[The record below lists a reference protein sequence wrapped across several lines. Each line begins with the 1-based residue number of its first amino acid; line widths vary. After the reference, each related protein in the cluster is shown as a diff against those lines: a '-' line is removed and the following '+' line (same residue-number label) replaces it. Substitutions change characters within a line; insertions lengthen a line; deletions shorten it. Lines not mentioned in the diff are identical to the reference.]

1 VFRYRKKFNLKQSEL
16 QRVSQMIEE
25 CSAKLAV
32 IGGTGVYDPEI
43 IEEAREVKVHTPYG
57 APSDLITIGKYKGR
71 DVAFIPRHGR
81 GHQIPPHRINNRAN
95 IWALKELG
103 VERVV
108 ASSAVGSLRD
118 DYEPGDFVITDQFID
133 RTKGRP
139 DTFYEGG
146 RLCHISSADPVCPQL
161 HDFFVGHARKLGL
174 RVHPTGTYV
183 CIQGPRF
190 STRAESSLFR
200 QWGADLV
207 GMTIYPECVLSREA
221 KICYVSVAMVTDYD
235 VWAEKPVSTLEII
248 ETMRENSA
256 NFKRLITEALP
267 VIPEGRSCGCGEAL
281 KHALL

>member
-1 VFRYRKKFNLKQSEL
+1 
-16 QRVSQMIEE
+16 MIDE
-25 CSAKLAV
+25 CSAEIGV

-43 IEEAREVKVHTPYG
+43 VEDAREVKVYTPYG
-57 APSDLITIGKYKGR
+57 APSDLIILGTYKGR
-71 DVAFIPRHGR
+71 SVAFIPRHAR

-95 IWALKELG
+95 VWALKELG
-103 VERVV
+103 VERIV

-161 HDFFVGHARKLGL
+161 HEFFVGHARRLGI

-183 CIQGPRF
+183 CVNGPRF
-190 STRAESSLFR
+190 STRAESRLFR

-207 GMTIYPECVLSREA
+207 GMTIYPECVLAREA
-221 KICYVSVAMVTDYD
+221 EICYVSLAMVTDYD

-248 ETMRENSA
+248 ETMQENSA
-256 NFKRLITEALP
+256 NFKRLIMEALQE
-267 VIPEGRSCGCGEAL
+267 IPEERTCGCGEAL